1 MAESWIQ
8 LVKRV
13 FKENKAKDPN
23 FKLGGAMKI
32 AKKLYKKPTDVTTNK
47 TAAKK
52 MRKSRKNNKGTR
64 KNKKN

>member
-1 MAESWIQ
+1 MAETWIQ

-32 AKKLYKKPTDVTTNK
+32 AKKLYKKPSDVTTNK
-47 TAAKK
+47 TAVKK
-52 MRKSRKNNKGTR
+52 MRKSRKSDKGTR
-64 KNKKN
+64 KNKQN

>member
-13 FKENKAKDPN
+13 FKENQLKDPK

-32 AKKLYKKPTDVTTNK
+32 AKKLYKKPTDVATNK

-52 MRKSRKNNKGTR
+52 MRTSRKSNKGTR

>member
-32 AKKLYKKPTDVTTNK
+32 AKKLYKKPSDVTTNK

-52 MRKSRKNNKGTR
+52 MRKSRKSDKGTR
-64 KNKKN
+64 KNKQI

>member
-1 MAESWIQ
+1 MAETWIQ

-32 AKKLYKKPTDVTTNK
+32 AKKIYKKPTDVTTNK

-52 MRKSRKNNKGTR
+52 MRTSRKSNKGTR
-64 KNKKN
+64 KNRNT

>member
-8 LVKRV
+8 LVKRI

-32 AKKLYKKPTDVTTNK
+32 AKKLYKKPNDVVTNK
-47 TAAKK
+47 TAVKK
-52 MRKSRKNNKGTR
+52 MRNSRKSNNGTR
-64 KNKKN
+64 KNKQN